1 MSLAQAVKK
10 YREKHGFSQVE
21 FAERVGV
28 CRHTVS
34 LWETDKVIPKQRA
47 VRKRLR
53 RMLGREVKEI
63 LIRLKVK

>member
-1 MSLAQAVKK
+1 MKFAQAVKK
-10 YREKHGFSQVE
+10 YREKHGLSQVE

-28 CRHTVS
+28 CRSSVS
-34 LWETDKVIPKQRA
+34 DWETEKIIPQQRA
-47 VRKRLR
+47 VRKVLR